1 MKPVPLP
8 EDLSGITPV
17 LAGMVA
23 SHSWL
28 PHRDVVAKLSRAVFP
43 TRRYKKTHPRLSEIV
58 EGGQPIGMYD
68 DNATP
73 EWAFLWSHG
82 MKPSTRKK
90 GWTVAHVWPTSD
102 DLTAYTHV
110 ANLALVPEAFAS
122 LTDKTAPLTEYLR
135 WHAWAV
141 YGWKPQGAK
150 EPAKPEGFDS
160 LSWRYFPPVL
170 DPLQEIHA
178 RLKEKRDQ
186 RSKILY
192 PIMESRF
199 LR

>member
-1 MKPVPLP
+1 
-8 EDLSGITPV
+8 
-17 LAGMVA
+17 
-23 SHSWL
+23 
-28 PHRDVVAKLSRAVFP
+28 
-43 TRRYKKTHPRLSEIV
+43 
-58 EGGQPIGMYD
+58 MYD

-122 LTDKTAPLTEYLR
+122 LTDKTAPLTKYLR

-170 DPLQEIHA
+170 DPLREIHT

-192 PIMESRF
+192 PIMESQF